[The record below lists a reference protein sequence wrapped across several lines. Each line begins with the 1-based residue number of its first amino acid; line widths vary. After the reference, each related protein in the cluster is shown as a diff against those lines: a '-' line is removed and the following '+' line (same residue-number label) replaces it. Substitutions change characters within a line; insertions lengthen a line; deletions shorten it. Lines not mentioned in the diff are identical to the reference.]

1 MHKYMFTAYY
11 SSGSWA
17 RMVKGADDR
26 TAAVTSLL
34 ESLGGSLDLIYW
46 GAHSSAA
53 HFIGQLPDS
62 LAAKA
67 VVNTIVKTGAFTNV
81 EATELLSQEQL
92 SDTMLLA
99 RAAQEFYDAPGSQV
113 LEPAY

>member
-1 MHKYMFTAYY
+1 MGKYLFTAYY

-17 RMVKGADDR
+17 RLVKGSDDR

-34 ESLGGSLDLIYW
+34 ESLGGSLDQIYW
-46 GAHSSAA
+46 DAHSCAA
-53 HFIGQLPDS
+53 HFIGELPDS

-81 EATELLSQEQL
+81 EATELLNQEQL
-92 SDTMLLA
+92 TDTMLLT
-99 RAAQEFYDAPGSQV
+99 RTAQEFYNAPGTPV